1 MVNKVTLVGNVGTEP
16 EVKELTNGSVATF
29 SLATSERYKDKS
41 GQKQEKT
48 EWHNIV
54 AYGNVVDVIKSYVN
68 KGDKLYIEGS
78 IHTRKW
84 EDKDGNTRYSTE
96 IKLRDLTMLG
106 GGSTAAKSEPVAAGV
121 DDGDDDLPF

>member
-1 MVNKVTLVGNVGTEP
+1 MVNKVILVGNVGTDP

-54 AYGNVVDVIKSYVN
+54 AYGNVVDVIRSYVN
-68 KGDKLYIEGS
+68 KGDRLYIEGS

-84 EDKDGNTRYSTE
+84 KDKEGNTRHSTE

-106 GGSTAAKSEPVAAGV
+106 GGSTAAKSEPVTAGM
-121 DDGDDDLPF
+121 DDDDDDLPF

>member
-1 MVNKVTLVGNVGTEP
+1 MVNKVILVGNVGTDP
-16 EVKELTNGSVATF
+16 EVKELTNGSMATF
-29 SLATSERYKDKS
+29 SLATSERYKDKN

-54 AYGNVVDVIKSYVN
+54 AYGNVVNVIQNYVN

-84 EDKDGNTRYSTE
+84 DDKDGNTRYSTE

-106 GGSTAAKSEPVAAGV
+106 GGEKKAAAPVAENVA
-121 DDGDDDLPF
+121 DDDLPF

>member
-1 MVNKVTLVGNVGTEP
+1 MVNKVTLVGNVGTDP
-16 EVKELTNGSVATF
+16 EVKELTNGKVANF

-54 AYGNVVDVIKSYVN
+54 AYGNVVSVIESYVN
-68 KGDKLYIEGS
+68 KGDRLYIEGS

-106 GGSTAAKSEPVAAGV
+106 GIEKKAQEPVAA
-121 DDGDDDLPF
+121 GDDDLPF

>member
-1 MVNKVTLVGNVGTEP
+1 MVNRVQLLGNVGTEP

-29 SLATSERYKDKS
+29 SLATSERYRDKS
-41 GQKQEKT
+41 GQKHEKT

-54 AYGNVVDVIKSYVN
+54 AYGNVVNVIQNYVN
-68 KGDKLYIEGS
+68 KGDRLYIEGS

-84 EDKDGNTRYSTE
+84 EDKEGNTRYSTE